1 MKIITKNE
9 KATFNFAKKFA
20 ESLQGGEIIGLIG
33 DLGAGKTVFT
43 EGLAAGLG
51 VKNIVNSPT
60 FVIMKV
66 YDIKKTTSRI
76 KKLVHID
83 AYRLQSTADLEV
95 IGAQDYF
102 NRLDTITVIEWI
114 DKIKSDIPKK
124 NLIAL
129 NFIHQDN
136 DKRTINYNRNK
147 IN

>member
-43 EGLAAGLG
+43 KGLAAGLG

>member
-1 MKIITKNE
+1 V
-9 KATFNFAKKFA
+9 
-20 ESLQGGEIIGLIG
+20 L
-33 DLGAGKTVFT
+33 
-43 EGLAAGLG
+43 AGLG